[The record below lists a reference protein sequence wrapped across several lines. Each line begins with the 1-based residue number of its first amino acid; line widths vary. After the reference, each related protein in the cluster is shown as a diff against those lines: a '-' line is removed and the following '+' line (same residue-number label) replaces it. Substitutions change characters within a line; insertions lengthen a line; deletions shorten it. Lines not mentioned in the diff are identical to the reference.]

1 VKKSAVDAD
10 TLLTLEMLENIS
22 NLQIP
27 FPLLLVS
34 KGFNNGFV
42 QKPIINDVFNSAI
55 VEVT

>member
-1 VKKSAVDAD
+1 MKKSAVDAD